1 MNKNFE
7 LVKKNLRVRLFPIKG
22 NEEMLSYPH
31 IKVCDLIIVATID
44 IGNGKEEIINYHKII
59 EYGISFN
66 DLFKTGFEIMEKE
79 FPVNI
84 MNLFDIF
91 PIPVKRNQ
99 MYVVTSTAFFHGAT
113 VLFYPG
119 MMEMLA
125 KVFKGNYF
133 ILPSSIHECITIPDN
148 GDFTY
153 EGLKEMVTTINHT
166 QVEPK
171 DRLTDEVYYY
181 DVVKREF
188 RKAR

>member
-1 MNKNFE
+1 MW
-7 LVKKNLRVRLFPIKG
+7 LLTL
-22 NEEMLSYPH
+22 H
-31 IKVCDLIIVATID
+31 
-44 IGNGKEEIINYHKII
+44 
-59 EYGISFN
+59 
-66 DLFKTGFEIMEKE
+66 
-79 FPVNI
+79 
-84 MNLFDIF
+84 
-91 PIPVKRNQ
+91 
-99 MYVVTSTAFFHGAT
+99 FFHGAT

-119 MMEMLA
+119 MMETLA
-125 KVFKGNYF
+125 KIFKGNYF

-153 EGLKEMVTTINHT
+153 EGLKEMVATINHT